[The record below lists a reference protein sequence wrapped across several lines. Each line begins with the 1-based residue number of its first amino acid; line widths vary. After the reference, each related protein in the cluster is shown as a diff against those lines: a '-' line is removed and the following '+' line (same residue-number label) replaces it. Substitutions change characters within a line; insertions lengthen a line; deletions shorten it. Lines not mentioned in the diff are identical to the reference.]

1 MPLSLSARQQAR
13 IFLPSITSWTRLEPQ
28 PRDTTLTRSLQ
39 AQVRDPL
46 WMLARQWQL
55 GEFEGNDAGSPVQ
68 ATMGIETQPLTG
80 YRPGLSG
87 GKVQPYTAT
96 PPLEVH
102 VEREAVA
109 FRVYGAA
116 QLGRYFEQLVKASGV
131 PSPERVIAA
140 FRVAFPIVPTDPDP
154 ALAGQGGLQLRTLAA
169 GRVVDGQ
176 ALYASAA
183 IAAAGGTP
191 SPPLPPEASDPG
203 VAPVLAAFVAFRAA
217 AFSEPAGDSAW
228 QPAALNY
235 AFATESASTAETS
248 AVLVADEF
256 AGGHLDWYSFS
267 LSTAQTESKPQAPT
281 YETANFLPL
290 HVRFRG
296 MPEDRWWAFE
306 DSVTDLGQLDTEPV
320 DLARMLVME
329 FGLVY
334 GADWFFVPIP
344 SASGVLQRVTT
355 LVVTDTFG
363 FRTLIRP
370 VEQMPVV
377 GDELPWSMFRISG
390 ATGAHSDFILLAPT
404 IGISDDA
411 APVEDVLFLRDNMAA
426 LAWAVEQKLQ
436 GALDV
441 AVDGYEQYLT
451 RLRLDPSLAPPAP
464 VAGGTDIAYTVEH
477 PVPDNWIPM
486 LPVLS
491 ASGEL
496 LLRRGT
502 MDVPGPGG
510 TVVQLQ
516 AHSSIL
522 QPGAPY
528 YLTER
533 VVTEIGVDVQK
544 YLRRCRGFDGSTLM
558 WIGRRALPGRGPG
571 WSGLKFDYL
580 RGAAPSPPAGG
591 RPS

>member
-1 MPLSLSARQQAR
+1 MSLPPSVQQQVR
-13 IFLPSITSWTRLEPQ
+13 IILPSITNWTRLEPQ
-28 PRDTTLTRSLQ
+28 PRDATLARSLQ

-46 WMLARQWQL
+46 WMLTRQWQL

-68 ATMGIETQPLTG
+68 ATMGIETQPITG
-80 YRPGLSG
+80 YRPGPPG
-87 GKVQPYTAT
+87 GAVQAYAAA

-102 VEREAVA
+102 VEREAVT
-109 FRVYGAA
+109 FRVRGAM
-116 QLGRYFEQLVKASGV
+116 QLGRYFERLVTASGV
-131 PSPERVIAA
+131 ASPASVIAA
-140 FRVAFPIVPTDPDP
+140 FRTAFPIAAVDPDP
-154 ALAGQGGLQLRTLAA
+154 ALAGQGGLQLRALAA

-176 ALYASAA
+176 ALCASAVT
-183 IAAAGGTP
+183 AAAGGVP
-191 SPPLPPEASDPG
+191 SPPLPPQASDPAI
-203 VAPVLAAFVAFRAA
+203 APVLAAFVAWRAG
-217 AFSEPAGDSAW
+217 AFSEPAGDAAW
-228 QPAALNY
+228 QSNALDY
-235 AFATESASTAETS
+235 AFAVESASTTDTS
-248 AVLVADEF
+248 VVLEADEF
-256 AGGHLDWYSFS
+256 PGGHLDWYAFTRG
-267 LSTAQTESKPQAPT
+267 TAKPASAPQAPT
-281 YETANFLPL
+281 YATANFLPL

-344 SASGVLQRVTT
+344 SVIGVLQQVTT

-363 FRTLIRP
+363 LRTLIRP
-370 VEQMPVV
+370 VQQMPVV
-377 GDELPWSMFRISG
+377 GGQNPWSMFKISAG
-390 ATGAHSDFILLAPT
+390 DGTPSDFIVLAPT

-411 APVEDVLFLRDNMAA
+411 VPIEDVLFLRDDQAA
-426 LAWAVEQKLQ
+426 LAWAVEQKLA
-436 GALDV
+436 GALDLP
-441 AVDGYEQYLT
+441 VDGYEQYLA
-451 RLRLDPSLAPPAP
+451 RLRLDPSATPPTP

-477 PVPDNWIPM
+477 AVPDNWIPM

-491 ASGEL
+491 SSGEL

-533 VVTEIGVDVQK
+533 VVNEIGVDVQK
-544 YLRRCRGFDGSTLM
+544 YLRRCRWTDGSTLVWM
-558 WIGRRALPGRGPG
+558 GRATTPGRGPG

-580 RGAAPSPPAGG
+580 RSAAAQLPST
-591 RPS
+591 